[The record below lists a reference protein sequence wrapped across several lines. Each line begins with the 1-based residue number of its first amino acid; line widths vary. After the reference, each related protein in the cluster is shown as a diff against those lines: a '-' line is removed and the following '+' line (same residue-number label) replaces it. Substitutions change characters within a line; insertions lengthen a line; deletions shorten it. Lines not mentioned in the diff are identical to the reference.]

1 MTKDEI
7 IESGILE
14 LFVTGS
20 LPQKEVLE
28 VAGYLKKYPDLI
40 KEVQIIEKGFIELAE
55 NVSPEIKESTST
67 NIRER
72 ISNVRSIHSGQQKT
86 INWTAYTGWAAAV
99 LCMLGIFWMLK
110 ETNELKEN
118 LRVTNTK
125 NVILKEQVLTSE
137 VKLAESTEILNA
149 IRSDDYTPVR
159 LPGNPAVSAEAFA
172 KVFYNETEQV
182 AYIDASGLPE
192 PPKGKVYQVWS
203 LIMEPLTPT
212 DAGLLAAFDISEN
225 KIFKIEGLPNT
236 EGFGITL
243 EPEGGSNTP
252 NLNQLYVLGT
262 VAP

>member
-7 IESGILE
+7 IASGILE

-28 VAGYLKKYPDLI
+28 VAGYLKKYPELI
-40 KEVQIIEKGFIELAE
+40 KEVEIIENGFIALAE
-55 NVSPEIKESTST
+55 NVSPELKESILPRIS
-67 NIRER
+67 ER
-72 ISNVRSIHSGQQKT
+72 ISKVRSLDSGQRKT
-86 INWTAYTGWAAAV
+86 TNWTAYTGWAAAI

-110 ETNELKEN
+110 ETNTLKETIQ
-118 LRVTNTK
+118 VTNTK
-125 NVILKEQVLTSE
+125 NVILEEQVLTSE
-137 VKLAESTEILNA
+137 VALAEATEILNA

-172 KVFYNETEQV
+172 KVFYNEAEQI
-182 AYIDASGLPE
+182 AYIDATGLPE

-212 DAGLLAAFDISEN
+212 DAGLLAAFDTSEN
-225 KIFKIEGLPNT
+225 KIFKIEGLPIT

-243 EPEGGSNTP
+243 EPAGGSETP
-252 NLNQLYVLGT
+252 NLDQLYVLGT
-262 VAP
+262 EAP